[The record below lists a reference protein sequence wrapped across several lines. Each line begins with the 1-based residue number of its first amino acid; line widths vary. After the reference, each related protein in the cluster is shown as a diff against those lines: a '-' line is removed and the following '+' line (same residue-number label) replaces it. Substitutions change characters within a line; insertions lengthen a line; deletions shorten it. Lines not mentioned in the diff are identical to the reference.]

1 MSDLVMRK
9 DKKFEGQRGFTL
21 IELSIVLVVIGLIIG
36 GVLKGQELIQNA
48 RGNRLMT
55 DIDGTVA
62 AINMYLDRFGQL
74 PGDDSAAATHVTGA
88 TNASTGGTLGN
99 GIIEGGFNLTTDT
112 LETVRMWEHLR
123 RAGLYPGA
131 GVDLPRNAFGGVITI
146 TNGRLGITNPVICA
160 TQIPFEA
167 AQRMDTLR
175 DDGNGS
181 TGQIRADGNADGA
194 QENYAAG
201 TTYTVCARM

>member
-1 MSDLVMRK
+1 MSDHVMRK

-55 DIDGTVA
+55 DIDGTIA

-74 PGDDSAAATHVTGA
+74 PGDDSAANTHVTGA
-88 TNASTGGTLGN
+88 ALATTGTLGN
-99 GIIEGGFNLTTDT
+99 GVIEGDFNSTTVGD
-112 LETVRMWEHLR
+112 ETVRMWQHLR
-123 RAGLYPGA
+123 LAGLYPGA
-131 GVDLPRNAFGGVITI
+131 GTDLPRNAFGGVITI
-146 TNGRLGITNPVICA
+146 TRARFGITNPVICA
-160 TQIPFEA
+160 TQVPFEA

-175 DDGNGS
+175 DDGS
-181 TGQIRADGNADGA
+181 PATGQIRADGNADDA
-194 QENYAAG
+194 ADANYASG